1 MRMKKTMLLVSSSPS
16 TSVGLRSY
24 LTHIFGR
31 YIKLEARLADDVTSE
46 LMEQFDLVLFASKGA
61 ARALETSMTPKIH
74 FLICIRTFNFTYL
87 NKILSIPPNS
97 DVYLVNDSEQTTK
110 SAIRLLSTYGFSQY
124 HFVPYYPGCGEADY
138 SIQYAVTLGE
148 ERYVPRHIPNV
159 MDIGVRV
166 ADVSTIAEI
175 ASFFNLSMS
184 IADVVTQ
191 NYLNQFVQLLK
202 MSNYQVRQTTNMNF
216 ITQSIIHNIDI
227 GVCMVNKEHVIIM
240 VNNPFVKE
248 LEIQKPHLVGV
259 SILEAVPEFEEILK
273 KHQESESLTTEII
286 RHESKKVMVTLQK
299 IRDANHEDLTL
310 IHLGRRMIRE
320 DSAEDNGLQIRD
332 GVLNPE
338 QKTETWYQFRDY
350 RSENTQVL
358 RMLEMAKRISLT
370 DYRVLIQGETGTGK
384 EVLAQAIH
392 NNSSRCRNA
401 FVKVNLSAMSELQ
414 AAKELD
420 TAEEN
425 SAARHAQGGTLY
437 LDGIHN
443 LTQDLQ
449 RVTLGLL
456 DSPFNVRLI
465 ASTDQNLY
473 EMSRE
478 GLFLRELFYRMNEV
492 SLATL
497 PVRERPEDIPLL
509 FEYFMR
515 NIYNTP
521 SLTWRE
527 LFSDGLWEFLMG
539 YCWPGNGKEIENLCK
554 YFYCVKSDRK
564 LTERDLPPYILSQIR
579 ENEEHLS
586 PLERQ
591 VLIALS
597 QNPKKGRAALLRIV
611 REQGVDVTEGKI
623 RRLLQDLSDRG
634 LVRTNRTKGG
644 CEITGKG
651 ETFL

>member
-1 MRMKKTMLLVSSSPS
+1 MKIEWKIRVLSVFLIVSI
-16 TSVGLRSY
+16 VFLRSEELFPHNGSTHHSRFWCHVPPAVIDFWVFTEGHLHADF
-24 LTHIFGR
+24 LTDDAGVGIFSGGFYGCER
-31 YIKLEARLADDVTSE
+31 SSYNIGTS
-46 LMEQFDLVLFASKGA
+46 GA
-61 ARALETSMTPKIH
+61 G
-74 FLICIRTFNFTYL
+74 
-87 NKILSIPPNS
+87 
-97 DVYLVNDSEQTTK
+97 NDRSN
-110 SAIRLLSTYGFSQY
+110 
-124 HFVPYYPGCGEADY
+124 
-138 SIQYAVTLGE
+138 AVTNCNVEGG
-148 ERYVPRHIPNV
+148 VIPYV

-273 KHQESESLTTEII
+273 KHQEPESLTTEII

-497 PVRERPEDIPLL
+497 PVRERPEDVPLL

>member
-1 MRMKKTMLLVSSSPS
+1 M
-16 TSVGLRSY
+16 
-24 LTHIFGR
+24 
-31 YIKLEARLADDVTSE
+31 
-46 LMEQFDLVLFASKGA
+46 
-61 ARALETSMTPKIH
+61 
-74 FLICIRTFNFTYL
+74 
-87 NKILSIPPNS
+87 
-97 DVYLVNDSEQTTK
+97 
-110 SAIRLLSTYGFSQY
+110 
-124 HFVPYYPGCGEADY
+124 
-138 SIQYAVTLGE
+138 
-148 ERYVPRHIPNV
+148 PRHIPNV

-202 MSNYQVRQTTNMNF
+202 MSNCQVRQTTNMNF

-443 LTQDLQ
+443 LTQHLQ

-597 QNPKKGRAALLRIV
+597 QNPKKE
-611 REQGVDVTEGKI
+611 EQRSFG
-623 RRLLQDLSDRG
+623 LSG
-634 LVRTNRTKGG
+634 NKAWM
-644 CEITGKG
+644 
-651 ETFL
+651 

>member
-1 MRMKKTMLLVSSSPS
+1 
-16 TSVGLRSY
+16 
-24 LTHIFGR
+24 
-31 YIKLEARLADDVTSE
+31 
-46 LMEQFDLVLFASKGA
+46 
-61 ARALETSMTPKIH
+61 
-74 FLICIRTFNFTYL
+74 
-87 NKILSIPPNS
+87 
-97 DVYLVNDSEQTTK
+97 
-110 SAIRLLSTYGFSQY
+110 
-124 HFVPYYPGCGEADY
+124 
-138 SIQYAVTLGE
+138 
-148 ERYVPRHIPNV
+148 
-159 MDIGVRV
+159 
-166 ADVSTIAEI
+166 
-175 ASFFNLSMS
+175 
-184 IADVVTQ
+184 
-191 NYLNQFVQLLK
+191 
-202 MSNYQVRQTTNMNF
+202 
-216 ITQSIIHNIDI
+216 
-227 GVCMVNKEHVIIM
+227 
-240 VNNPFVKE
+240 
-248 LEIQKPHLVGV
+248 
-259 SILEAVPEFEEILK
+259 
-273 KHQESESLTTEII
+273 
-286 RHESKKVMVTLQK
+286 
-299 IRDANHEDLTL
+299 
-310 IHLGRRMIRE
+310 
-320 DSAEDNGLQIRD
+320 
-332 GVLNPE
+332 
-338 QKTETWYQFRDY
+338 
-350 RSENTQVL
+350 
-358 RMLEMAKRISLT
+358 
-370 DYRVLIQGETGTGK
+370 
-384 EVLAQAIH
+384 
-392 NNSSRCRNA
+392 
-401 FVKVNLSAMSELQ
+401 MSELQ

-420 TAEEN
+420 MAEEN

-443 LTQDLQ
+443 LTQHLQ

-497 PVRERPEDIPLL
+497 PVRERPEDVPLL

-597 QNPKKGRAALLRIV
+597 QNPKTGRAALLRIV

-644 CEITGKG
+644 CEITGRG

>member
-1 MRMKKTMLLVSSSPS
+1 
-16 TSVGLRSY
+16 
-24 LTHIFGR
+24 
-31 YIKLEARLADDVTSE
+31 
-46 LMEQFDLVLFASKGA
+46 
-61 ARALETSMTPKIH
+61 
-74 FLICIRTFNFTYL
+74 
-87 NKILSIPPNS
+87 
-97 DVYLVNDSEQTTK
+97 
-110 SAIRLLSTYGFSQY
+110 
-124 HFVPYYPGCGEADY
+124 
-138 SIQYAVTLGE
+138 
-148 ERYVPRHIPNV
+148 
-159 MDIGVRV
+159 
-166 ADVSTIAEI
+166 
-175 ASFFNLSMS
+175 
-184 IADVVTQ
+184 
-191 NYLNQFVQLLK
+191 

>member
-1 MRMKKTMLLVSSSPS
+1 MKKTMLLVSSSPS

-31 YIKLEARLADDVTSE
+31 YIELEARLADDVTSE
-46 LMEQFDLVLFASKGA
+46 LMERFDLVLFASKGA
-61 ARALETSMTPKIH
+61 ARTLETKMTPKIH

-97 DVYLVNDSEQTTK
+97 NVYLVNDSEKTTK
-110 SAIRLLSTYGFSQY
+110 GAIRLLNTYGFSQY
-124 HFVPYYPGCGEADY
+124 HFIPYYPGCGEADY

-148 ERYVPRHIPNV
+148 ERYVPRHIPHMV
-159 MDIGVRV
+159 DIGVRV

-202 MSNYQVRQTTNMNF
+202 MSNHQVRQTTNLNF
-216 ITQSIIHNIDI
+216 ITQSIINNIDI
-227 GVCMVNKEHVIIM
+227 GVCMVNKENVIIL

-248 LEIQKPHLVGV
+248 LEIHKPHLVGT
-259 SILEAVPEFEEILK
+259 SILEVIPEFEGILK
-273 KHQESESLTTEII
+273 QHPEPESLAAEIV
-286 RHESKKVMVTLQK
+286 RHGGKRVMLTLQK
-299 IRDANHEDLTL
+299 IQDTNHEDLTL
-310 IHLGRRMIRE
+310 IHLGRRVLYE
-320 DSAEDNGLQIRD
+320 EQEADNGLRTSAGAQNI
-332 GVLNPE
+332 GQE
-338 QKTETWYQFRDY
+338 TETWYQFRDY
-350 RSENTQVL
+350 RSENSQVL
-358 RMLEMAKRISLT
+358 RMVETARRISLT

-392 NNSSRCRNA
+392 NNSSRCGNS
-401 FVKVNLSAMSELQ
+401 FVKVNLSVMSETQ

-420 TAEEN
+420 TTEEK
-425 SAARHAQGGTLY
+425 SAVKRAQGGTLY

-443 LTQDLQ
+443 LTEQLQ
-449 RVTLGLL
+449 RVVLGLL
-456 DSPFNVRLI
+456 DSTFNVRLI
-465 ASTDQNLY
+465 VSTDQDLY
-473 EMSRE
+473 ERSRD
-478 GLFLRELFYRMNEV
+478 GSFLMELFYRMNEV

-515 NIYNTP
+515 NIYNNP

-527 LFSDGLWEFLMG
+527 LFGDGLWKFLMG
-539 YCWPGNGKEIENLCK
+539 YSWPGNGKEIENLCK

-564 LTERDLPPYILSQIR
+564 LTERDLPPYILSQMHER
-579 ENEEHLS
+579 EDHLS
-586 PLERQ
+586 PLEKQ
-591 VLIALS
+591 ILTALN
-597 QNPKKGRAALLRIV
+597 QNPKIGRATLLRIV
-611 REQGVDVTEGKI
+611 RERGIDVTEGKI
-623 RRLLQDLSDRG
+623 RSLLQDMSDRG

-644 CEITGKG
+644 CEITGKA
-651 ETFL
+651 ETYL